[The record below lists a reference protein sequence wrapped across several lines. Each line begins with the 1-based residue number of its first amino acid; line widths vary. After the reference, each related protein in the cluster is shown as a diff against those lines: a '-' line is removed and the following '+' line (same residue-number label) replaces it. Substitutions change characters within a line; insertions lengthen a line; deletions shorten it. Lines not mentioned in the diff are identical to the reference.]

1 MNNYLPCRRHRL
13 AKSLQRLIHYSPL
26 FTALIDSIHSPEDV
40 KKLPLEKLPQLAEEL
55 RERIIGVTS
64 KNGGHVGPNL
74 GVVEL
79 SIALHRVFSTP
90 RDSIVFDVSHQCYAH
105 KLLTGRN
112 GDAFDRLRQTGGV
125 SGFCSRKES
134 DHDAFGSGHA
144 GTAISAALGIAA
156 ARDLAGGDEHVVA
169 VVGDAAITNGSTLE
183 ALNNIAS
190 HTKRLIVVLNDNEWS
205 IDRNVG
211 AVADY
216 LNKLITTP
224 VYNEATR
231 GMRKL
236 LEKIPGGAHFIRAG
250 SAWKQEKKSVLSSGS
265 SPLFENFKLRYLGP
279 IDGHDI
285 AQLVNYLEFAKK
297 ADRPIL
303 LHIRTTKGKGFLP
316 AIQNPEKFHGCAP
329 FDPVTGELRLTKKKA
344 PAWQEAFG
352 ETLVKLAKKDP
363 KIVGITAAMPAGTS
377 LNLLKKALPKQ
388 YFDVGIAEGHAV
400 IFAAGLASKGFKP
413 CVAIYSSFLQR
424 AVDMVM
430 HDVCLQNLPVV
441 FCLDRAGLSPQD
453 GATHHGLYDM
463 AMLRTLPNIT
473 IMQPKDEDELAD
485 MMATAFALQQPV
497 IIRYPRGEAIGV
509 PVKEE
514 PEILPYGKAEIL
526 RAGTDDGE
534 ICIWS
539 LGGVTLPLA
548 EALAKRIEAERGK
561 APTLVNARF
570 CKPVDRD
577 LLFEQ
582 AKRAKLFVTFE
593 NHTIVGGFGSAVL
606 EALSETD
613 SNVPVERIGWP
624 DAFVSHGSN
633 PADLRERYALS
644 DDAVAERVFK
654 SLATI
659 RG

>member
-1 MNNYLPCRRHRL
+1 M
-13 AKSLQRLIHYSPL
+13 LISTHSNL
-26 FTALIDSIHSPEDV
+26 LDSIRSPEDLRR
-40 KKLPLEKLPQLAEEL
+40 LPMEKLPQLAAEL
-55 RERIIGVTS
+55 RERIIDVTS

-90 RDSIVFDVSHQCYAH
+90 QDSIVFDVSHQCYAH

-112 GDAFDRLRQTGGV
+112 GSNFDKLRKTGGV

-134 DHDAFGSGHA
+134 PHDAFGSGHA

-156 ARDLAGGDEHVVA
+156 ARDLAGGKDHVVA

-183 ALNNIAS
+183 ALNNLAS

-231 GMRKL
+231 GMRKI
-236 LEKIPGGAHFIRAG
+236 LEKIPGGGHLIRAG

-279 IDGHDI
+279 IDGHNI
-285 AQLVNYLEFAKK
+285 AELINYLEFAKNS
-297 ADRPIL
+297 DRPIL
-303 LHIRTTKGKGFLP
+303 LHVRTTKGKGLP
-316 AIQNPEKFHGCAP
+316 AAIENPEKFHGCAP
-329 FDPVTGELRLTKKKA
+329 FNPATGELRLTQKKA
-344 PAWQEAFG
+344 PAWQDAFG
-352 ETLVKLAKKDP
+352 ETLVKLAREDS
-363 KIVGITAAMPAGTS
+363 KILGITAAMPAGTS
-377 LNLLKKALPKQ
+377 LNLLKKSLPKQ

-485 MMATAFALQQPV
+485 MMTTAFALNAPAV
-497 IIRYPRGEAIGV
+497 IRYPRGEACGV
-509 PVKEE
+509 PVKEK
-514 PEILPYGKAEIL
+514 PERIPVGKAEIL
-526 RAGTDDGE
+526 EAGTDDGE
-534 ICIWS
+534 VCLWS

-548 EALAKRIEAERGK
+548 NALAKRLESERGK
-561 APTLVNARF
+561 SPTIVNARF
-570 CKPVDRD
+570 CKPLDRE
-577 LLFEQ
+577 LLAEQ

-593 NHTIVGGFGSAVL
+593 NHALSGGFGSAVL
-606 EALSETD
+606 EALSEMNLT
-613 SNVPVERIGWP
+613 VPVERIGWP
-624 DAFVSHGSN
+624 DTFIGHGSN
-633 PADLRERYALS
+633 PADLRERYGLS
-644 DDAVAERVFK
+644 DDTIAERVLGK
-654 SLATI
+654 LRKISS
-659 RG
+659 

>member
-1 MNNYLPCRRHRL
+1 ML
-13 AKSLQRLIHYSPL
+13 A
-26 FTALIDSIHSPEDV
+26 SIHSPEDL
-40 KKLPLEKLPQLAEEL
+40 KKLPAEQLPQLAEAL
-55 RERIIGVTS
+55 RKRIIDVTS

-90 RDSIVFDVSHQCYAH
+90 KDSIIFDVSHQCYAH

-112 GDAFDRLRQTGGV
+112 GEAFDRLRKTDGF

-134 DHDAFGSGHA
+134 AHDAFGSGHA

-156 ARDLAGGDEHVVA
+156 ARDLAGGDEHVIA
-169 VVGDAAITNGSTLE
+169 VVGDAAITNGATLE

-231 GMRKL
+231 GVRRF
-236 LEKIPGGAHFIRAG
+236 LEKIPGGAHLIRAG
-250 SAWKQEKKSVLSSGS
+250 SAWKQEKKNVLSSGS

-285 AQLVNYLEFAKK
+285 AQLISYLEFAKK
-297 ADRPIL
+297 SDRPIL
-303 LHIRTTKGKGFLP
+303 LHVRTTKGKGFSP
-316 AIQNPEKFHGCAP
+316 AIENPEKFHGCAP
-329 FDPVTGELRLTKKKA
+329 FNPENGELCLSQKKA

-352 ETLVKLAKKDP
+352 ETLVKLAREDKK
-363 KIVGITAAMPAGTS
+363 ILGITAAMPAGTS
-377 LNLLKKALPKQ
+377 LNLLKKALPEQ

-400 IFAAGLASKGFKP
+400 IFAAGLACKGFKP

-485 MMATAFALQQPV
+485 MMATAFDLGKPAV
-497 IIRYPRGEAIGV
+497 IRYPRGAAVGV
-509 PVKEE
+509 PVKEKSAL
-514 PEILPYGKAEIL
+514 LPVGKAEVL
-526 RAGTDDGE
+526 KEGTDDGAV
-534 ICIWS
+534 CIWS

-548 EALAKRIEAERGK
+548 EVLAKRLEAEYGK

-570 CKPVDRD
+570 CKPLDRE
-577 LLFEQ
+577 LLAEQ

-593 NHTIVGGFGSAVL
+593 NHAVVGGFGSAVL
-606 EALSETD
+606 ETLSEIGAE
-613 SNVPVERIGWP
+613 VPVERIGWP
-624 DAFVSHGSN
+624 DAFVAHGTN

-644 DDAVAERVFK
+644 DEAIAERVLARIRKLK
-654 SLATI
+654 S
-659 RG
+659 

>member
-1 MNNYLPCRRHRL
+1 MLE
-13 AKSLQRLIHYSPL
+13 Q
-26 FTALIDSIHSPEDV
+26 IHSPEDL
-40 KKLPLEKLPQLAEEL
+40 KKLPLDELPKLAGEL
-55 RERIIGVTS
+55 RTRIIDVTS
-64 KNGGHVGPNL
+64 RNGGHVGPNL

-79 SIALHRVFSTP
+79 TIALHRVFCTP
-90 RDSIVFDVSHQCYAH
+90 RDSLVFDVSHQCYAH

-112 GDAFDRLRQTGGV
+112 GNAFDNLRKTGGV

-134 DHDAFGSGHA
+134 EHDAFGSGHA

-156 ARDLAGGDEHVVA
+156 ARDLAGGNEHVVA

-183 ALNNIAS
+183 ALNNLAS
-190 HTKRLIVVLNDNEWS
+190 HTKRLIVILNDNEWS

-211 AVADY
+211 AVAEY

-231 GMRKL
+231 GMRRI

-279 IDGHDI
+279 IDGHNI
-285 AQLVNYLEFAKK
+285 GELISYLEFAKK
-297 ADRPIL
+297 SERPIL
-303 LHIRTTKGKGFLP
+303 LHVRTTKGKGLE
-316 AIQNPEKFHGCAP
+316 AAVKNPEKFHGCAP
-329 FDPVTGELRLTKKKA
+329 FIPETGELRGGDNA
-344 PAWQEAFG
+344 VPAWQEFFG
-352 ETLVKLAKKDP
+352 KTLVKLAREDK

-377 LNLLKKALPKQ
+377 LNLLKQALPQQ

-413 CVAIYSSFLQR
+413 CVAIYSSFMQR

-453 GATHHGLYDM
+453 GATHHGLYDI
-463 AMLRTLPNIT
+463 AMLRTLPNLT

-485 MMATAFALQQPV
+485 MMATAFSLNAPV
-497 IIRYPRGEAIGV
+497 VIRYPRGAATGV
-509 PVKEE
+509 PVKE
-514 PEILPYGKAEIL
+514 LPATIPLGKAEVL
-526 RAGTDDGE
+526 NCGNDDGE

-539 LGGVTLPLA
+539 LGGTTLPLA
-548 EALAKRIEAERGK
+548 GTLSKRLEAERGK

-570 CKPVDRD
+570 CKPLDRT
-577 LLFEQ
+577 LLVEQ
-582 AKRAKLFVTFE
+582 AKRAKLFVTLE
-593 NHTIVGGFGSAVL
+593 DHTLAGGFGSAVL
-606 EALSETD
+606 EALAEAGVS
-613 SNVPVERIGWP
+613 VPVERIGWP
-624 DAFVSHGSN
+624 DAFIAHGSS
-633 PADLRERYALS
+633 PSDLRERYALS
-644 DDAVAERVFK
+644 DDMIAERVLK
-654 SLATI
+654 RLI
-659 RG
+659 LK

>member
-1 MNNYLPCRRHRL
+1 MLEH
-13 AKSLQRLIHYSPL
+13 
-26 FTALIDSIHSPEDV
+26 IHSPEDV
-40 KKLPLEKLPQLAEEL
+40 KKLPPGKLPQLAAEL
-55 RERIIGVTS
+55 RERIIDVTS

-79 SIALHRVFSTP
+79 TIALHRVFSTP
-90 RDSIVFDVSHQCYAH
+90 QDSIVFDVSHQCYAH

-112 GDAFDRLRQTGGV
+112 GDKFDKLRKTDGV
-125 SGFCSRKES
+125 TGFCSRKES
-134 DHDAFGSGHA
+134 THDAFGSGHA

-156 ARDLAGGDEHVVA
+156 ARDLAGGNEHVVA
-169 VVGDAAITNGSTLE
+169 VVGDAAITNGATLE
-183 ALNNIAS
+183 ALNNVAA

-224 VYNEATR
+224 VYNDATR
-231 GMRKL
+231 GIRKF
-236 LEKIPGGAHFIRAG
+236 LEKVPGGAHLIRAG

-285 AQLVNYLEFAKK
+285 AQLVNYLEFAQKSE
-297 ADRPIL
+297 RPIL
-303 LHIRTTKGKGFLP
+303 LHVRTTKGKGFCP
-316 AIQNPEKFHGCAP
+316 AIENPEKFHGCAP
-329 FDPVTGELRLTKKKA
+329 FDAKTGELRLTKKKA
-344 PAWQEAFG
+344 PAWQEVFG
-352 ETLVKLAKKDP
+352 ETLVKLAREDKN
-363 KIVGITAAMPAGTS
+363 IVGITAAMPAGTS
-377 LNLLKKALPKQ
+377 LNLLKKTLPKQ

-400 IFAAGLASKGFKP
+400 IFAAGLACKGFKP

-485 MMATAFALQQPV
+485 MMATAFALNAPAV
-497 IIRYPRGEAIGV
+497 IRYPRGEAIGV
-509 PVKEE
+509 PVKEK
-514 PEILPYGKAEIL
+514 PDCLPVGKAEIL
-526 RAGTDDGE
+526 SAGTDDGE

-548 EALAKRIEAERGK
+548 EALVKRLEAERGK

-570 CKPVDRD
+570 CKPLDMD
-577 LLFEQ
+577 LLAEQ
-582 AKRAKLFVTFE
+582 AQRAKLFVTFE

-606 EALSETD
+606 EALSEIGA
-613 SNVPVERIGWP
+613 NVPVERIGWP

-633 PADLRERYALS
+633 PADLRERYGLS
-644 DDAVAERVFK
+644 DEAVAARVLER
-654 SLATI
+654 I
-659 RG
+659 RKIYS

>member
-1 MNNYLPCRRHRL
+1 MLE
-13 AKSLQRLIHYSPL
+13 
-26 FTALIDSIHSPEDV
+26 SILSPEDL
-40 KKLPLEKLPQLAEEL
+40 KKLPVEKLPQLAAEL
-55 RERIIGVTS
+55 RERIIDVTS

-79 SIALHRVFSTP
+79 TIALHRVFSTP

-112 GDAFDRLRQTGGV
+112 GEKFDKLRKTDGV
-125 SGFCSRKES
+125 SGFCSRRES
-134 DHDAFGSGHA
+134 EHDAFGSGHA

-156 ARDLAGGDEHVVA
+156 ARDLAGGNEHIVA
-169 VVGDAAITNGSTLE
+169 VVGDAAITNGATLE

-190 HTKRLIVVLNDNEWS
+190 HTKRLIVILNDNEWS

-211 AVADY
+211 AMADY

-231 GMRKL
+231 GVRKL
-236 LEKIPGGAHFIRAG
+236 LEKIPGGAHLIRAG

-279 IDGHDI
+279 INGHDI
-285 AQLVNYLEFAKK
+285 AQLVNYLEFAKTS
-297 ADRPIL
+297 DRPIL
-303 LHIRTTKGKGFLP
+303 LHVRTTKGKGLRA
-316 AIQNPEKFHGCAP
+316 AIENPEKFHGCAP
-329 FDPVTGELRLTKKKA
+329 FDPATGELRLSKKKA
-344 PAWQEAFG
+344 PAWQEVFG
-352 ETLVKLAKKDP
+352 ETLVKLAREDA

-377 LNLLKKALPKQ
+377 LNLLKKALPKR

-485 MMATAFALQQPV
+485 MMATAFSLEKPV
-497 IIRYPRGEAIGV
+497 VIRYPRGEAVGV
-509 PVKEE
+509 PVKEK
-514 PEILPYGKAEIL
+514 PETLPYGKAEVL
-526 RAGTDDGE
+526 SAGTDGGE

-548 EALAKRIEAERGK
+548 EALAKCIEAERGK

-570 CKPVDRD
+570 CKPLDVA
-577 LLFEQ
+577 LLAEQ
-582 AKRAKLFVTFE
+582 AKRAKLFITFE

-606 EALSETD
+606 EALSEMNA
-613 SNVPVERIGWP
+613 NVPVERIGWP
-624 DAFVSHGSN
+624 DAFVTHGSN
-633 PADLRERYALS
+633 PADIRERYALS
-644 DDAVAERVFK
+644 DDAIAGRVLER
-654 SLATI
+654 I
-659 RG
+659 RKITP

>member
-1 MNNYLPCRRHRL
+1 ML
-13 AKSLQRLIHYSPL
+13 A
-26 FTALIDSIHSPEDV
+26 SIHSPEDL
-40 KKLPLEKLPQLAEEL
+40 KKLPAEQLPQLAEAL
-55 RERIIGVTS
+55 RQRIIDVTS
-64 KNGGHVGPNL
+64 ANGGHVGPNL

-90 RDSIVFDVSHQCYAH
+90 KDSIIFDVSHQCYAH

-112 GDAFDRLRQTGGV
+112 GDAFNKLRKTDGV

-134 DHDAFGSGHA
+134 AHDAFGSGHA

-156 ARDLAGGDEHVVA
+156 ARDLAGGDEHVIA
-169 VVGDAAITNGSTLE
+169 VVGDAAITNGATLE
-183 ALNNIAS
+183 ALNNIAA

-231 GMRKL
+231 GVRKF

-265 SPLFENFKLRYLGP
+265 SSLFENFKLRYLGP

-285 AQLVNYLEFAKK
+285 AQLITYLEFAKK
-297 ADRPIL
+297 SDRPIL
-303 LHIRTTKGKGFLP
+303 LHVRTTKGKGLAA
-316 AIQNPEKFHGCAP
+316 AIENPEKFHGCAP
-329 FDPVTGELRLTKKKA
+329 FNPATGELRLTQKKA
-344 PAWQEAFG
+344 PAWQECFG
-352 ETLVKLAKKDP
+352 ETLVKLAREDE

-400 IFAAGLASKGFKP
+400 IFAAGLACKGFKP

-485 MMATAFALQQPV
+485 MMATAFNLGAPAV
-497 IIRYPRGEAIGV
+497 IRYPRGEAIGV
-509 PVKEE
+509 PVKAQ
-514 PEILPYGKAEIL
+514 PELLPVGKAEIL
-526 RAGTDDGE
+526 SAGTDDGE

-548 EALAKRIEAERGK
+548 EALSKRLEAERGK
-561 APTLVNARF
+561 RPTLVNARF
-570 CKPVDRD
+570 CKPLDRE
-577 LLFEQ
+577 LLAEQ
-582 AKRAKLFVTFE
+582 AKRAKLFISFE
-593 NHTIVGGFGSAVL
+593 NHTVVGGFGSAVL
-606 EALSETD
+606 ETLSEIGAE
-613 SNVPVERIGWP
+613 VPVERIGWP
-624 DAFVSHGSN
+624 DAFVAHGSN
-633 PADLRERYALS
+633 PADLRERYGLS
-644 DDAVAERVFK
+644 DAAIAERV
-654 SLATI
+654 LERI
-659 RG
+659 RKITP

>member
-1 MNNYLPCRRHRL
+1 MTIPTHNVSPRTSPDLL
-13 AKSLQRLIHYSPL
+13 A
-26 FTALIDSIHSPEDV
+26 SIHSPEDL
-40 KKLPLEKLPQLAEEL
+40 KKLPAEQLPQLAEAL
-55 RERIIGVTS
+55 RKRIIDVTS

-79 SIALHRVFSTP
+79 SIALHRVFATP
-90 RDSIVFDVSHQCYAH
+90 KDSIVFDVSHQCYAH

-112 GDAFDRLRQTGGV
+112 GEAFDKLRKTDGF
-125 SGFCSRKES
+125 SGFCSRRES
-134 DHDAFGSGHA
+134 THDAFGSGHA

-169 VVGDAAITNGSTLE
+169 VVGDAAITNGATLE

-231 GMRKL
+231 GVRRF
-236 LEKIPGGAHFIRAG
+236 LEKIPGGAHLIRAG

-285 AQLVNYLEFAKK
+285 AQLINYLEFAKK
-297 ADRPIL
+297 SDRPIL
-303 LHIRTTKGKGFLP
+303 LHVRTTKGKGFSP
-316 AIQNPEKFHGCAP
+316 AIENPEKFHGCAP
-329 FDPVTGELRLTKKKA
+329 FNPENGELRLSQKKA

-352 ETLVKLAKKDP
+352 ETLVKLAREDKK
-363 KIVGITAAMPAGTS
+363 ILGITAAMPAGTS

-400 IFAAGLASKGFKP
+400 IFAAGLACKGFKP

-485 MMATAFALQQPV
+485 MMATAFNLGTPAV
-497 IIRYPRGEAIGV
+497 IRYPRGEAVGV
-509 PVKEE
+509 PVKEK
-514 PEILPYGKAEIL
+514 PALLPVGKAEVL
-526 RAGTDDGE
+526 NEGTDDGAV
-534 ICIWS
+534 CSWS

-548 EALAKRIEAERGK
+548 EALAKRLETECGK

-570 CKPVDRD
+570 CKPLDRE
-577 LLFEQ
+577 LLAEQ

-593 NHTIVGGFGSAVL
+593 NHTVVGGFGSAVL
-606 EALSETD
+606 EALSEIGAE
-613 SNVPVERIGWP
+613 VPVERIGWP
-624 DAFVSHGSN
+624 DAFVAHGTN
-633 PADLRERYALS
+633 PADLRERYGLS
-644 DDAVAERVFK
+644 DEAIAERV
-654 SLATI
+654 LERI
-659 RG
+659 RKITS